1 MFEQIIKKGVR
12 MKRFFRIFLITLLVL
27 ICVVTGIYIYQQSDI
42 VDTDSKKTD
51 MEYISSVDLKL
62 LIYGENIKFKDKL
75 EFERITE
82 ISEDVYSY
90 DNDYVFLIINDLN
103 GSYGIDKEKMK
114 ELIQYAKVNT
124 NFSFFYIGKNSLKI
138 FEECMEDKYFSD
150 DDMFFGYEMWEG
162 ARIVSSGIWKDADMQ
177 YLEIDEYNLG
187 TSICD
192 ELASVIKSNE

>member
-1 MFEQIIKKGVR
+1 

-51 MEYISSVDLKL
+51 MDYINSVDLKL

-75 EFERITE
+75 EFEKITE